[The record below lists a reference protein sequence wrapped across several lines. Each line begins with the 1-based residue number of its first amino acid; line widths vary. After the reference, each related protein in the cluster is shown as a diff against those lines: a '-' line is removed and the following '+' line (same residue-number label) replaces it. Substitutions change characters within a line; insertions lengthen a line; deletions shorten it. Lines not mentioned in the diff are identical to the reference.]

1 MSNTQMLI
9 RLDSDTKNKLAKLAQ
24 SEGKNTSQVVRELI
38 EKYIQNRDMNNYI
51 DTLWE
56 KIGEKLRANNTSP
69 NNVERAIKDVRSA
82 RR

>member
-9 RLDSDTKNKLAKLAQ
+9 RLDSNTKNKLAKLAQ

-56 KIGEKLRANNTSP
+56 KIGGKLRANNTTP

>member
-9 RLDSDTKNKLAKLAQ
+9 RLDSNTKNKLRKFAQ

-51 DTLWE
+51 DDLWE
-56 KIGEKLRANNTSP
+56 KIGKKLKANNVTQED
-69 NNVERAIKDVRSA
+69 VEKAIKDVRSSH
-82 RR
+82 

>member
-9 RLDSDTKNKLAKLAQ
+9 RLDSSTKNKLRKFAQ

-51 DTLWE
+51 DDLWE
-56 KIGEKLRANNTSP
+56 KIGKKLKANNVTQED
-69 NNVERAIKDVRSA
+69 VEKAIKDVRSSH
-82 RR
+82 

>member
-56 KIGEKLRANNTSP
+56 KIGEKLGANNTTP